1 MIIGLK
7 RCGKSCRLRW
17 LNYLRPNIKHGE
29 FSDEEDRIIC
39 SLYANIGS
47 RWSIIAT
54 QLPGRTDNDIKN
66 YWNTKLK
73 RKLMGLL
80 PASHQRIAPFQ
91 QSSPQNLSSFPSH
104 SHSSSLSSSIY
115 SDYYNHNSNHY
126 YMPAPT
132 SSFTCLEPISV
143 PSSNYTNTTTAST
156 LNPFYQNQ
164 EPLASIISP
173 MQYYPIKDSSML
185 VFGSETSC
193 SSSDGSCSQVSL
205 GREVK
210 QEDMGFQNFMFGDH
224 QNMNNINHDGGEEYV
239 DQWTQKPNGHI
250 FQTQQTAMDYDLEVI
265 RNLISSNSNSSNSNN
280 EYLSVDENK
289 TEEKGVY
296 YNY

>member
-1 MIIGLK
+1 
-7 RCGKSCRLRW
+7 
-17 LNYLRPNIKHGE
+17 
-29 FSDEEDRIIC
+29 
-39 SLYANIGS
+39 
-47 RWSIIAT
+47 
-54 QLPGRTDNDIKN
+54 
-66 YWNTKLK
+66 
-73 RKLMGLL
+73 
-80 PASHQRIAPFQ
+80 
-91 QSSPQNLSSFPSH
+91 
-104 SHSSSLSSSIY
+104 
-115 SDYYNHNSNHY
+115 
-126 YMPAPT
+126 
-132 SSFTCLEPISV
+132 
-143 PSSNYTNTTTAST
+143 
-156 LNPFYQNQ
+156 
-164 EPLASIISP
+164 
-173 MQYYPIKDSSML
+173 ML
-185 VFGSETSC
+185 VFGSATSC